1 MTNDERAVRR
11 LVRDRYADAAS
22 DGCCGGAET
31 SCCGGGDSGSD
42 ASGTD
47 GDADR
52 IAREIGYDDE
62 SLETVEGEANLGL
75 GCGNPTAIAD
85 LEPGETVLDLGSGG
99 GFDCFLAA
107 REVGPE
113 GRVIGVDMTPEMI
126 EKARANAG
134 ENDAG
139 NVSFRLGEIE
149 HLPVADTT
157 VDVIISNCVV
167 NLSPAKDRV
176 FEEAYRVL
184 RPGGRLAI
192 TDPVRIDSLPDGVR
206 GDPGSLAGCI
216 SGAESPETITTLLE
230 AAGFV
235 DISVELD
242 PDSREVIDE
251 WHDEYDLG
259 GSLLSA
265 RIEAEKP
272 AE

>member
-1 MTNDERAVRR
+1 MTDDESAVRR
-11 LVRDRYADAAS
+11 LVRDRYADAANE
-22 DGCCGGAET
+22 GCCGGAET
-31 SCCGGGDSGSD
+31 SCCGGDDGTSD
-42 ASGTD
+42 AD
-47 GDADR
+47 E

-62 SLETVEGEANLGL
+62 AIETVEGEANLGL

-126 EKARANAG
+126 EKARANAQA
-134 ENDAG
+134 NDAE

-149 HLPVADTT
+149 HLPVADDA
-157 VDVIISNCVV
+157 VDTIISNCVV

-192 TDPVRIDSLPDGVR
+192 TDPVRTDSLPEGVR
-206 GDPGSLAGCI
+206 EDPGSLAGCI
-216 SGAESPETITTLLE
+216 SGAESPERIATLLE

-235 DISVELD
+235 DISIELD

-265 RIEAEKP
+265 RIEAGKP

>member
-1 MTNDERAVRR
+1 MTDNESEVRR

-22 DGCCGGAET
+22 DGCCGGTET
-31 SCCGGGDSGSD
+31 SCCDGDDSAGD
-42 ASGTD
+42 TD
-47 GDADR
+47 EGDADE

-62 SLETVEGEANLGL
+62 AIETVEGEANLGL

-113 GRVIGVDMTPEMI
+113 GQVIGVDMTPEMI
-126 EKARANAG
+126 EKARANAR
-134 ENDAG
+134 ENDTDG
-139 NVSFRLGEIE
+139 VEFRLGEIE
-149 HLPVADTT
+149 HLPVADETA
-157 VDVIISNCVV
+157 DVIISNCVV
-167 NLSPAKDRV
+167 NLSPAKGQV
-176 FEEAYRVL
+176 FEEAHRVL

-192 TDPVRIDSLPDGVR
+192 TDPVRTDSLPEGVR
-206 GDPGSLAGCI
+206 DDPGSLAGCI
-216 SGAESPETITTLLE
+216 SGAEPPERVANLLE
-230 AAGFV
+230 SAGFV
-235 DISVELD
+235 DVSIELD
-242 PDSREVIDE
+242 PGSREVIDE